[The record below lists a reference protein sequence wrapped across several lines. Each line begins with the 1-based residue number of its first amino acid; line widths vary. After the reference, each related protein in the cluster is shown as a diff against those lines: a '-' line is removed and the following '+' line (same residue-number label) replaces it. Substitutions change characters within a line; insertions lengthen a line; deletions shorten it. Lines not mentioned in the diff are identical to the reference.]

1 MRPENRPTGNSV
13 LLHPSSLKRSE
24 VAEAGKV
31 GRGGGGGPASTDCGS
46 NPGYAYNSKIII
58 LIIISILYL

>member
-1 MRPENRPTGNSV
+1 MRPENRPSGNSV

-31 GRGGGGGPASTDCGS
+31 GGGTGEGGGRGKGGEGARPLQTADRTQVMH
-46 NPGYAYNSKIII
+46 IIRK
-58 LIIISILYL
+58 

>member
-1 MRPENRPTGNSV
+1 VSFS
-13 LLHPSSLKRSE
+13 PSSLKRSE

-31 GRGGGGGPASTDCGS
+31 GRGAPASTDCGS

-58 LIIISILYL
+58 LIIIRIL